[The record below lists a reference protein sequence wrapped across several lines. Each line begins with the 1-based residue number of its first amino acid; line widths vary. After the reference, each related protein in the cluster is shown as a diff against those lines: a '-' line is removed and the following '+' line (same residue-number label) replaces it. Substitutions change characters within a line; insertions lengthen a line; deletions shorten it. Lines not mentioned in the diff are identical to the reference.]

1 MKKFLIQRVIDG
13 EIVPSLMN
21 ETELIN
27 YINMAD
33 CHGEDYEIFDVSK
46 FGETHHLHY
55 VGWQPICLTKAIRE
69 FPRLYRRWDE
79 SATIFSFPGK

>member
-1 MKKFLIQRVIDG
+1 MKKFLVQRVIDG

-55 VGWQPICLTKAIRE
+55 VGWQPNCLIQII
-69 FPRLYRRWDE
+69 DE
-79 SATIFSFPGK
+79 NSMLIASGYGEDH